1 MAVHSTITSKFWRVT
16 SASSKTMQNWRN
28 KIKNLILNWVGK
40 NKCNSQR
47 HQMRQTWRIFK
58 VTSNVTFL
66 TEHHLGR
73 GDSGGKC
80 YSPSSPSPPF
90 PHYNVQLC
98 SELRKLCAIIAIH
111 VLECMQCW
119 VLKMGPQNKE
129 QFFLLPP
136 IFCLAIWLKT
146 FVGFFHGTFDK
157 YFVSYQVEQVHN
169 DQFRSPMTN
178 TNQSSDVTTLFLR
191 QKPLKSASNWMSD
204 IYVGCC
210 SYTWLK

>member
-1 MAVHSTITSKFWRVT
+1 MK
-16 SASSKTMQNWRN
+16 
-28 KIKNLILNWVGK
+28 
-40 NKCNSQR
+40 
-47 HQMRQTWRIFK
+47 QTWRIFK

-80 YSPSSPSPPF
+80 YSPSSPSPPL

-98 SELRKLCAIIAIH
+98 SELRKLCAIAIH
-111 VLECMQCW
+111 IIECMQCW

-129 QFFLLPP
+129 QFFLLPL
-136 IFCLAIWLKT
+136 IFFSDLT
-146 FVGFFHGTFDK
+146 EDFRGVFFHGTFDK

-191 QKPLKSASNWMSD
+191 LKPLKSASNWMSD

-210 SYTWLK
+210 CSSTWLK